1 VTNIWVPGFDLLNQH
16 QGVQGF
22 RNKQATIYS
31 DGSVKWIRTGPITA
45 MCQYKGLAAIPFDTL
60 GCQFIFGGAGADAN
74 LIAYKFID
82 EENVLTGQFD
92 MIYSEYLPVKTKFE
106 KGYTWYYNVDHASA
120 LFYNFYFTRAQAH
133 YVANLVLP
141 TIILTYV
148 SFLVFLLDMRVGE
161 RIGFGMALALVV
173 VAQQI
178 VTISLIPVSNQN
190 LWIDKFISW
199 SFYWVI
205 FGLVQSV
212 LIGFLYY
219 VREDHEA
226 KTVGRRLEG
235 MSAESRE
242 DVMET
247 AETND
252 GSNSDS
258 SSNTKERASTK
269 ERAKKWF
276 YSCRLRKFDYFCLV
290 LMLISYTVYIIVMFS
305 TNANGTWARNEPTWS
320 TAGTQYKLTSYN
332 NSNPNE

>member
-1 VTNIWVPGFDLLNQH
+1 
-16 QGVQGF
+16 
-22 RNKQATIYS
+22 
-31 DGSVKWIRTGPITA
+31 
-45 MCQYKGLAAIPFDTL
+45 
-60 GCQFIFGGAGADAN
+60 
-74 LIAYKFID
+74 
-82 EENVLTGQFD
+82 
-92 MIYSEYLPVKTKFE
+92 
-106 KGYTWYYNVDHASA
+106 
-120 LFYNFYFTRAQAH
+120 
-133 YVANLVLP
+133 
-141 TIILTYV
+141 
-148 SFLVFLLDMRVGE
+148 MRVGE

-242 DVMET
+242 DVVET

-276 YSCRLRKFDYFCLV
+276 YSCRLRKFDCKCSNVTRMLGEYTCASSSSDLTAPLCSCYFKTFAW
-290 LMLISYTVYIIVMFS
+290 Y
-305 TNANGTWARNEPTWS
+305 
-320 TAGTQYKLTSYN
+320 
-332 NSNPNE
+332 